1 MLTRQTYRGL
11 FAYPPTPFRSDR
23 SLDEE
28 ALRHNL
34 QKLIGIGVD
43 GLVLAGTSGEFYTL
57 SQAEYRRM
65 AVILREE
72 TTGKG
77 VHSVMGAIGLCTAET
92 VAQTRVATEEG
103 MDGVLVVQPY
113 YLQLTNDEL
122 LKFWRDLCTRCPD
135 IGIVINHF
143 DWIRQPYSVET
154 YKALADLP
162 NMLGSKEAHWSFDT
176 WRRMHSESPLVHMSS
191 TDIGWL
197 VELHRQGAVGVGSLQ
212 VAMAPHVIGQ
222 VLDLCAKGEYAEAG
236 RVLAPLTEFIGRTKL
251 GHGRPHVFP
260 SELDGWENYG
270 NPARHKALINAFG
283 FLQAGPPREPNIEI
297 PAELQRRLEEFIR
310 QNYPQLLPPPN
321 YGEAADFQA
330 SRLWRSR
337 SET

>member
-11 FAYPPTPFRSDR
+11 FAYPPTPFRSDL
-23 SLDEE
+23 SLDED
-28 ALRHNL
+28 ALRRNL

-72 TTGKG
+72 TAGKR
-77 VHSVMGAIGLCTAET
+77 VHSLMGAIGLCTAET

-103 MDGVLVVQPY
+103 IDGVLVVQPY
-113 YLQLTNDEL
+113 YLQLTTAEL

-154 YKALADLP
+154 YKALKDLP
-162 NMLGSKEAHWSFDT
+162 NLLGSKEAHWSFET
-176 WRRMHSESPLVHMSS
+176 WHRMHTESPLVHMSS
-191 TDIGWL
+191 TDVGWL
-197 VELHRQGAVGVGSLQ
+197 VELHRNGAVGVGSLQ

-222 VLDLCAKGEYAEAG
+222 VLKQCSNGDYIDAE
-236 RVLAPLTEFIGRTKL
+236 RTLAPLTEFIGRTKL

-260 SELDGWENYG
+260 SELAGWENYS

-283 FLQAGPPREPNIEI
+283 FLQAGPPREPNITVPE
-297 PAELQRRLEEFIR
+297 ELQVRLVAFIHR
-310 QNYPQLLPPPN
+310 NYPHLIPPVN
-321 YGEAADFQA
+321 IGETA
-330 SRLWRSR
+330 SSSR
-337 SET
+337 MWPAGPTA